1 MSNQKKTV
9 YVPLAVD
16 FIHSGHLNI
25 INIAKKY
32 GRVTIG
38 LLTDEA
44 ISQYKRLPILNYNER
59 LKIVSNLKNVSEVI
73 EQKNWDY
80 TDIIKKL
87 KPDFFI
93 HGDDWKQGVQKNIRL
108 KVIKALKKYSGK
120 LIEPKYTKNISS
132 SFIKR
137 KVYENLT
144 PDLRISILKRLI
156 DSKKFIRVIEAH
168 NPLSALIGEKTNY
181 KKTNKIREFDS
192 LWSSSLADSL
202 IRGKPDNQSV
212 DYSTRISGLN
222 EIMDVTTKPI
232 IFDGDNGGEMHH
244 IPYLIKT
251 LERLGA
257 SAIAIEDKIGVK
269 QNSLFAD
276 QSSSKQ
282 DNIKNF
288 CKKIRLIQK
297 TKRSGDFLL
306 IARIESLIMN
316 KGLNDALKRAKAY
329 SKAGSDMILI
339 HSKSKDTKDLFKFSN
354 QFKKSKH
361 FIPLVCVP
369 STYSQVKE
377 SELIK
382 NHFSV
387 VIYAN
392 QLLRSIYPSM
402 QETTLSILK
411 NQRAK
416 ESEKKL
422 MKVKDIISL
431 IPPVN

>member
-1 MSNQKKTV
+1 
-9 YVPLAVD
+9 
-16 FIHSGHLNI
+16 
-25 INIAKKY
+25 
-32 GRVTIG
+32 
-38 LLTDEA
+38 
-44 ISQYKRLPILNYNER
+44 
-59 LKIVSNLKNVSEVI
+59 
-73 EQKNWDY
+73 
-80 TDIIKKL
+80 
-87 KPDFFI
+87 
-93 HGDDWKQGVQKNIRL
+93 
-108 KVIKALKKYSGK
+108 
-120 LIEPKYTKNISS
+120 
-132 SFIKR
+132 
-137 KVYENLT
+137 
-144 PDLRISILKRLI
+144 
-156 DSKKFIRVIEAH
+156 
-168 NPLSALIGEKTNY
+168 
-181 KKTNKIREFDS
+181 
-192 LWSSSLADSL
+192 
-202 IRGKPDNQSV
+202 
-212 DYSTRISGLN
+212 
-222 EIMDVTTKPI
+222 MDVTTKPI
-232 IFDGDNGGEMHH
+232 VFDGDNGGEMHH

-251 LERLGA
+251 LERLGV

-269 QNSLFAD
+269 QNSLFSD

-297 TKRSGDFLL
+297 IKRSEDFLL

-329 SKAGSDMILI
+329 SKAGCDMILI
-339 HSKSKDTKDLFKFSN
+339 HSKSKDTKELFKFSN
-354 QFKKSKH
+354 QFKKSRH

-382 NHFSV
+382 NHFSL

-402 QETTLSILK
+402 LETTLSILK

-431 IPPVN
+431 IPPI